1 LKNTQVAHAQ
11 RYAAEPTSDA
21 TIIVICLKAEPAMR
35 LPLLIVT
42 LSLLAGC
49 AGPLPAVDPQKAW
62 VDLHTFTGKTLMAD
76 KLDGV
81 RTEDGRYFQV
91 TPGKHKLEVRYDYE
105 YAPGGLGLSMDIYNE
120 LTCYVTINYDHF
132 KAGHRYRLDVRH
144 IANSIDAQLRDEQR
158 KVLAEEGDI
167 FCIP

>member
-1 LKNTQVAHAQ
+1 
-11 RYAAEPTSDA
+11 
-21 TIIVICLKAEPAMR
+21 MR
-35 LPLLIVT
+35 LPLSIVI
-42 LSLLAGC
+42 LSTAALALLVGC
-49 AGPLPAVDPQKAW
+49 AGPLPAVDPQQAW

-76 KLDGV
+76 KLDGR

-105 YAPGGLGLSMDIYNE
+105 YTSGGMGLSMNIYSE

-132 KAGHRYRLDVRH
+132 EAGHRYRLDVRH

-158 KVLAEEGDI
+158 QVLAQEGEV